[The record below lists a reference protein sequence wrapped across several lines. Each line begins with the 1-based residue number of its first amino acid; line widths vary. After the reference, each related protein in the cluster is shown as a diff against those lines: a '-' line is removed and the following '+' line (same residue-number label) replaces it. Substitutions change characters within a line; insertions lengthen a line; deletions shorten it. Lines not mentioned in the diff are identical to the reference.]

1 MIVTANYEHKLS
13 DADIERIAEIIA
25 ERVVRKLER
34 KSNKQK
40 LLNITEAAQYCG
52 VSPQTFWRWR
62 KRNKNLQDIELTA
75 GGVVQFRAE
84 DLDKFLESK

>member
-1 MIVTANYEHKLS
+1 MIVTATYKYDLS
-13 DADIERIAEIIA
+13 DDDIERIA
-25 ERVVRKLER
+25 ERVVRKLEIN
-34 KSNKQK
+34 SNKQK

-52 VSPQTFWRWR
+52 VSPTTFYRWR

-84 DLDKFLESK
+84 DLDKFLKNK

>member
-1 MIVTANYEHKLS
+1 MIVTATYDIKLS
-13 DADIERIAEIIA
+13 EEDLEMIA

-40 LLNITEAAQYCG
+40 LLNITEAAQHCG

-75 GGVVQFRAE
+75 GGVVQFKAE
-84 DLDKFLESK
+84 DLDKFLKNK

>member
-1 MIVTANYEHKLS
+1 MIVTATYDIKLS
-13 DADIERIAEIIA
+13 EEDLEMIA
-25 ERVVRKLER
+25 ERVVRR
-34 KSNKQK
+34 TNQDSNKNK
-40 LLNITEAAQYCG
+40 LLNITEAAKHCG
-52 VSPQTFWRWR
+52 VSQQTFWRWR

>member
-1 MIVTANYEHKLS
+1 MIVTATYDIKLS
-13 DADIERIAEIIA
+13 GEDLEMIA
-25 ERVVRKLER
+25 ERVVRR
-34 KSNKQK
+34 TNQDSNKNK
-40 LLNITEAAQYCG
+40 LLNITEAAKHCG

-84 DLDKFLESK
+84 DLDKFLERK

>member
-1 MIVTANYEHKLS
+1 MIVTATYEHELS
-13 DADIERIAEIIA
+13 DADIERIAE
-25 ERVVRKLER
+25 RVFRRIKQD
-34 KSNKQK
+34 SNKNK
-40 LLNITEAAQYCG
+40 LLNITEAAQHCG

>member
-1 MIVTANYEHKLS
+1 MIVTATYDIKLS
-13 DADIERIAEIIA
+13 EEDLEMIA
-25 ERVVRKLER
+25 ERVVRR
-34 KSNKQK
+34 TNQDSNKNK

-62 KRNKNLQDIELTA
+62 KRNKDLQDIELTA

-84 DLDKFLESK
+84 DLDEFFKNK

>member
-1 MIVTANYEHKLS
+1 MIVTATYKYDLS
-13 DADIERIAEIIA
+13 DDDIERIA

-40 LLNITEAAQYCG
+40 FLNITEAAKHCG
-52 VSPQTFWRWR
+52 VSKETFWRWR
-62 KRNKNLQDIELTA
+62 KRYKNLQNIAITA

>member
-13 DADIERIAEIIA
+13 DADIERFAEIIA

>member
-1 MIVTANYEHKLS
+1 MIVTATYNIELS
-13 DADIERIAEIIA
+13 DEDLEMIA
-25 ERVVRKLER
+25 ERVVRRTNQDSSK
-34 KSNKQK
+34 NK
-40 LLNITEAAQYCG
+40 LLRITEAAKYCG

-62 KRNKNLQDIELTA
+62 KRNKNLQAIELTA

>member
-13 DADIERIAEIIA
+13 DTDIERIAEIIA

-84 DLDKFLESK
+84 DLDKFLKNK